1 MDSTT
6 FLVTFWLFIV
16 FGQLI
21 AIVVLL
27 VRNANLKQQLADAR
41 IRELMYSKQTLVSQS
56 ALLEQIRHQ
65 KDRPRAVEQ
74 LMHSHEERIASLRRQ
89 FPTLTDVDVHVLL
102 LLGMRIDNQD
112 ILLLLD
118 MSKRTYYKRRQ
129 LIAKRMNIATEKLDE
144 TAQTMFHPK
153 Y

>member
-6 FLVTFWLFIV
+6 FLVTFWSFIV

-21 AIVVLL
+21 AIIVLL

-65 KDRPRAVEQ
+65 TDRPHAVEQ
-74 LMHSHEERIASLRRQ
+74 LMHSHEERITSLRRQ
-89 FPTLTDVDVHVLL
+89 FPALTDADVQVLL
-102 LLGMRIDNQD
+102 LLGMKIDNQD

-144 TAQTMFHPK
+144 TAQNLFHPT

>member
-6 FLVTFWLFIV
+6 FLVTFWSFIV

-21 AIVVLL
+21 AIIVLL

-41 IRELMYSKQTLVSQS
+41 IRELMYIKQTLVSQS
-56 ALLEQIRHQ
+56 ALLEQMRHQ
-65 KDRPRAVEQ
+65 TDRPQAVEQ

-89 FPTLTDVDVHVLL
+89 FPALTDVDVQVLL

-144 TAQTMFHPK
+144 TAQTLFHPQ

>member
-1 MDSTT
+1 MDSIT
-6 FLVTFWLFIV
+6 FLIIFWLLIAL
-16 FGQLI
+16 GQLI

-27 VRNANLKQQLADAR
+27 VKNAHLKQQLADAL
-41 IRELMYSKQTLVSQS
+41 IRELMYSKQTLVHQS

-65 KDRPRAVEQ
+65 TDRPHAVEQ
-74 LMHSHEERIASLRRQ
+74 LMHSHEERIASLHKQ
-89 FPTLTDVDVHVLL
+89 FPALTDTDVQVLL

-112 ILLLLD
+112 IILLLD

-144 TAQTMFHPK
+144 TAQTLFNPK